1 MESNIRKHI
10 ETKINES
17 LTDDEFELFFTL
29 VELVEVKKKQQIV
42 VEGQHSKFLFFVEK
56 GTLHSFVTDEQGEN
70 HSIQFG
76 FEGHWIADLYS
87 FLSDRPAIF
96 TIETLEVTTLLAIKQ
111 TDFEYVCRQV
121 SKFEHFF
128 RILIQNA
135 YVNSQQRIA
144 KTFSEDAGN
153 RYLALIKQQPD
164 LLQRVPQYLI
174 ASYLGIKPESLSRI
188 RKSYLKK

>member
-1 MESNIRKHI
+1 MSINIRKHI

-17 LTDDEFELFFTL
+17 LTDKEFDQFFKL
-29 VELVEVKKKQQIV
+29 SEFVEVKKKQQIV
-42 VEGQHSKFLFFVEK
+42 VEGQQSKFLFFIEK

-70 HSIQFG
+70 HTIQFG

-87 FLSDRPAIF
+87 FLSDKPAIF
-96 TIETLEVTTLLAIKQ
+96 TIEALEATTLFAIRQ
-111 TDFEYVCRQV
+111 TDFERICRQV
-121 SKFEHFF
+121 PKFEHFF

-164 LLQRVPQYLI
+164 LLQRVPQYLV